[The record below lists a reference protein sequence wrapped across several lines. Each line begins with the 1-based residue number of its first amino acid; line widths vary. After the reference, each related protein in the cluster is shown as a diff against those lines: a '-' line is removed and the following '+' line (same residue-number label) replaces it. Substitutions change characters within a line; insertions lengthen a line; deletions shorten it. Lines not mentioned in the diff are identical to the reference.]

1 MSGGARKNSGYL
13 MNYEILI
20 RGRRIYSGDSETAF
34 LDILEEL
41 AEEYYNTG
49 DPSPED
55 IETNITE

>member
-1 MSGGARKNSGYL
+1 
-13 MNYEILI
+13 MNYEIRI
-20 RGRRIYSGDSETAF
+20 RGRQIYSGDSENDF
-34 LDILEEL
+34 LDVLEEL

>member
-1 MSGGARKNSGYL
+1 

-20 RGRRIYSGDSETAF
+20 RGRRIYSGDSENDF
-34 LDILEEL
+34 LDVLEEL